1 MGSPNRVRESTSGAG
16 GTPRSRGMR
25 VDILTI
31 FPAIIDGFLG
41 ESMVR
46 VAREK
51 DLLEV
56 QLHDFRAF
64 AAEPRRSVDDKP
76 FGGGPGMVLKPE
88 PVFACLDDILSRVTG
103 TKPRMLLPSPVGR
116 TLDQRL
122 ARELAAEPHLVIL
135 CGRYEGY
142 DERIVEGFGFEEIS
156 IGDYVVT
163 GGEVPAMV
171 LVDAVTRLLPGVLG
185 HDLSAVEDSFEAP
198 LLDHP
203 HYTRPAEYR
212 GMKVP
217 EVLLSGDHA
226 KIEAW
231 RRAQS
236 LERTRQR
243 RPDLLDDEGN

>member
-1 MGSPNRVRESTSGAG
+1 
-16 GTPRSRGMR
+16 MR
-25 VDILTI
+25 VDILSI
-31 FPAIIDGFLG
+31 FPAMFDGFLG

-46 VAREK
+46 IAREK
-51 DLLEV
+51 GLLEV
-56 QLHDFRAF
+56 FLHDFRGF
-64 AAEPRRSVDDKP
+64 AEGPRRSVDDKP

-88 PVFACLDDILSRVTG
+88 PVFACLDSLLRELGEDAA
-103 TKPRMLLPSPVGR
+103 PRMIIPSPVGR
-116 TLDQRL
+116 RLDQRL
-122 ARELAAEPHLVIL
+122 ARELSRESHLVVC

-142 DERIVEGFGFEEIS
+142 DERIVDAFGFEEIS
-156 IGDYVVT
+156 IGDYIVT

-185 HDLSAVEDSFEAP
+185 HDLSAIEDSFEGP

-217 EVLLSGDHA
+217 GILLSGDHA
-226 KIEAW
+226 KVEAW
-231 RRAQS
+231 RKAQS

-243 RPDLLDDEGN
+243 RPDLLSDPE

>member
-1 MGSPNRVRESTSGAG
+1 
-16 GTPRSRGMR
+16 MR

-31 FPAIIDGFLG
+31 FPAIFDGFLG

-46 VAREK
+46 IAREK
-51 DLLEV
+51 GLLEV
-56 QLHDFRAF
+56 HLHDFRAF
-64 AAEPRRSVDDKP
+64 AAGPRRSVDDKP

-88 PVFACLDDILSRVTG
+88 PVFACLDDVMSGGATDS
-103 TKPRMLLPSPVGR
+103 KPRMLLPSPVGR

-122 ARELAAEPHLVIL
+122 ARELAAESRLVIL

-156 IGDYVVT
+156 IGDYIVT

-185 HDLSAVEDSFEAP
+185 HDLSAVEDSFEGP

-203 HYTRPAEYR
+203 HYTRPAEFR

-226 KIEAW
+226 KVEAW

-243 RPDLLDDEGN
+243 RPDLLDGDDK

>member
-1 MGSPNRVRESTSGAG
+1 
-16 GTPRSRGMR
+16 MR
-25 VDILTI
+25 VDILSI
-31 FPAIIDGFLG
+31 FPAMFDGFLG

-46 VAREK
+46 IAREK
-51 DLLEV
+51 GLLEV
-56 QLHDFRAF
+56 FLHDFRGF
-64 AAEPRRSVDDKP
+64 AEGPRRSVDDKP

-88 PVFACLDDILSRVTG
+88 PVFACLDSLLRELGEDAA
-103 TKPRMLLPSPVGR
+103 PRMIIPSPVGR
-116 TLDQRL
+116 RLDQRL
-122 ARELAAEPHLVIL
+122 ARELSRESHLVVC

-142 DERIVEGFGFEEIS
+142 DERIVDAFGFEEIS
-156 IGDYVVT
+156 IGDYIVT

-185 HDLSAVEDSFEAP
+185 HDLSAIEDSFEGP

-217 EVLLSGDHA
+217 EILLSGDHA
-226 KIEAW
+226 KVEAW
-231 RRAQS
+231 RKAQS

-243 RPDLLDDEGN
+243 RPDLLGDPE